1 MRERLKLT
9 RNGDTF
15 EASDLFAVAKI
26 LHEHADFTAA
36 RGAFEISAQSLKLA
50 RRFYNE
56 CADYQSA
63 QECSKQ
69 EYEQAKRQRLKHEQA
84 TRITASV
91 ISVIEQMQPNELRF
105 KRKDVGVW
113 TATAPGFGKRATLQ
127 FTLERQ
133 GEKWIAKTSKSV
145 PGHGF
150 VPAFFDTLSNLKEA
164 KLACER
170 RLIAVNDAQEAA

>member
-15 EASDLFAVAKI
+15 EASDLFAIAKI
-26 LHEHADFTAA
+26 LKEHADSAGA
-36 RGAFEISAQSLKLA
+36 RGAYEVSTQSLRLA
-50 RRFYNE
+50 RRVFNE

-69 EYEQAKRQRLKHEQA
+69 AFELAKRQKLKHEQA
-84 TRITASV
+84 TRITNSV
-91 ISVIEQMQPNELRF
+91 ISVIEQMQPDELRF
-105 KRKDVGVW
+105 KRRDVGVW

-133 GEKWIAKTSKSV
+133 GEKWIAKASQSV
-145 PGHGF
+145 PGHGY
-150 VPAFFDTLSNLKEA
+150 VPAAFYQAENLKLA

-170 RLIAVNDAQEAA
+170 HLIAANDKQETA